1 MGGQIFENP
10 YYMAPDVFLKYL
22 ADRKTI
28 RAHARNQSAPLHI
41 PESPRPYAPGTYR

>member
-10 YYMAPDVFLKYL
+10 YYMAPDAFLKYL
-22 ADRKTI
+22 AARKTF

-41 PESPRPYAPGTYR
+41 PEAPQPFSPGTYP